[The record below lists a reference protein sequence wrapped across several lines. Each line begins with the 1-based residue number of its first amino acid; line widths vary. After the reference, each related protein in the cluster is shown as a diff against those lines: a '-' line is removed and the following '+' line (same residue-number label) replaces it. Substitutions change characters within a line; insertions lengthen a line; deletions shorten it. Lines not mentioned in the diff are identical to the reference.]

1 MNLDARARR
10 VAALSLGLLV
20 AVTHGQHDLTALH
33 LPPAT
38 WAAFFL
44 GGLLLQRAGWW
55 VLGLALVGL
64 LDTIAIRW
72 GGVSDFCISPAYLFM
87 IPAYGT
93 LWFAGRKASRH
104 LHWQLRH
111 GLVVAACLGSILI
124 AETLASGSFY
134 LFSGKVAQAG
144 LAGLPAYLVTW
155 APATLEAFAF
165 WMGASALAG
174 GALLLLRGAGVL
186 PRRSA

>member
-1 MNLDARARR
+1 MTLDDRTRR
-10 VAALSLGLLV
+10 IVALSLALLV
-20 AVTHGQHDLTALH
+20 AATHGQHDLSAFH

-55 VLGLALVGL
+55 VLGLALVAA

-72 GGVSDFCISPAYLFM
+72 GGVSDFCMSPAYLFM

-93 LWFAGRKASRH
+93 LWLAGRVASRH
-104 LHWQLRH
+104 LHRQLRD
-111 GLVVAACLGSILI
+111 GLIVAACLGSILV

-134 LFSGKVAQAG
+134 LFSGKVAQHG
-144 LAGLPAYLVTW
+144 LKGLPSYLITW
-155 APATLEAFAF
+155 APQTLEAFAF
-165 WMGASALAG
+165 WIGASALAG
-174 GALLLLRGAGVL
+174 SAVLLLRGAGVL